1 MEGRIDGVFNKL
13 VRLESLIR
21 LKIKKYKWHGNSI
34 IGNNSQM
41 LHLDLLKG
49 KIVVNWK

>member
-21 LKIKKYKWHGNSI
+21 LKIKKFKWHGNLI
-34 IGNNSQM
+34 IGNNIQM
-41 LHLDLLKG
+41 LLSD
-49 KIVVNWK
+49 